1 MLKGLFKSWGLSIIA
16 VFIGACII
24 LSSLIFFNINVESI
38 TEQFI
43 RKNME
48 EANQT
53 AIASMNYSFKNF
65 TDMLTL
71 HANLFNNIDFTDA
84 DAIMNHL
91 RALALDDRFERV
103 TLIMNNGNAYSSTFG
118 MIKLPDINAIDNLH
132 TNHTTITGPRI
143 TETNETVIDIST
155 PVHTNNILSGRL
167 VATIGGGEIEKM
179 YISNTLQGDAGLILF
194 SQDGIVMAN
203 ISSIRE
209 LPVHTGDNIF
219 DFWQSDKLTYIN
231 SSSDESIN
239 NVKNGSSGWLK
250 YKLNGSNVSANY
262 EPFGIN
268 GWFLDISATDNT
280 LDLHTRN
287 IRNSAIILAATIL
300 LTVCAVAIIVM
311 IQRRNEQKRID
322 VFKNTYSVAI
332 RNTNDLFYE
341 ANLDSDQLTDYSKS
355 LDKAIWQESPKKYS
369 SAVTQIANVCF
380 PEFKKQYLDTFLPEN
395 VIKQIKNGISS
406 INLEY
411 KVYDKDNTAKWMSA
425 TFVPITDLTTQ
436 STKLICLENDIT
448 EQKKYQEQLKL
459 YATLDGL
466 TELYN
471 KTTIQKYVDNFLNGE
486 GKNGTHALFIID
498 IDNFKSVNDTLGHAK
513 GDEVICTCSQLLRT
527 IFRNS
532 DIIGRIGGDEFAAL
546 LKNYRDID

>member
-16 VFIGACII
+16 VLIGTCII
-24 LSSLIFFNINVESI
+24 FSSLIFFNINVESI

-231 SSSDESIN
+231 SSADESIN
-239 NVKNGSSGWLK
+239 NVKNGSSG
-250 YKLNGSNVSANY
+250 
-262 EPFGIN
+262 
-268 GWFLDISATDNT
+268 
-280 LDLHTRN
+280 
-287 IRNSAIILAATIL
+287 
-300 LTVCAVAIIVM
+300 
-311 IQRRNEQKRID
+311 
-322 VFKNTYSVAI
+322 
-332 RNTNDLFYE
+332 
-341 ANLDSDQLTDYSKS
+341 
-355 LDKAIWQESPKKYS
+355 
-369 SAVTQIANVCF
+369 
-380 PEFKKQYLDTFLPEN
+380 
-395 VIKQIKNGISS
+395 
-406 INLEY
+406 
-411 KVYDKDNTAKWMSA
+411 
-425 TFVPITDLTTQ
+425 
-436 STKLICLENDIT
+436 
-448 EQKKYQEQLKL
+448 
-459 YATLDGL
+459 
-466 TELYN
+466 
-471 KTTIQKYVDNFLNGE
+471 
-486 GKNGTHALFIID
+486 
-498 IDNFKSVNDTLGHAK
+498 
-513 GDEVICTCSQLLRT
+513 
-527 IFRNS
+527 
-532 DIIGRIGGDEFAAL
+532 
-546 LKNYRDID
+546 

>member
-1 MLKGLFKSWGLSIIA
+1 
-16 VFIGACII
+16 
-24 LSSLIFFNINVESI
+24 
-38 TEQFI
+38 
-43 RKNME
+43 
-48 EANQT
+48 
-53 AIASMNYSFKNF
+53 
-65 TDMLTL
+65 
-71 HANLFNNIDFTDA
+71 
-84 DAIMNHL
+84 MNHL

-239 NVKNGSSGWLK
+239 NIKNGSSGWLK

-369 SAVTQIANVCF
+369 IAVTQIANVCF

-425 TFVPITDLTTQ
+425 TFVPITDLITQ

-532 DIIGRIGGDEFAAL
+532 DIIGRIGGDEFSAL
-546 LKNYRDID
+546 LKNYRDIDYIKAKAQEICDGFRIDIKNDAGKTVSISLSIGIALYSKNGFTFDELYRNSDRALYNIKENGKDSYAFYMG